1 LTQLPAPLERLI
13 QELSRLPGIGP
24 KTAQRL
30 AFHLLRADRQRAES
44 LALAIGDVKARIGYC
59 SRWYN
64 IAEGSLCAICSSTRR
79 DATLICVVESA
90 LDVLAVERTSEFNG
104 LYFVLHGV
112 ISPIDGIGPD
122 QLHMPQLFERV
133 RAEGILEV
141 IVATDADIE
150 GEATAVYLQR
160 SLAPLG
166 VTVTRPAHGLPVG
179 GDLEYADELTLGR
192 ALEGRR
198 ELDA

>member
-1 LTQLPAPLERLI
+1 MPQLPEPLERLI

-59 SRWYN
+59 ERCYN
-64 IAEGSLCAICSSTRR
+64 IAEGPLCAICLSTRR
-79 DATLICVVESA
+79 DVSVLCVVESA
-90 LDVLAVERTSEFNG
+90 LDVLAVERTSEFAG
-104 LYFVLHGV
+104 LYFVLNGV

-122 QLHMPQLFERV
+122 QIHVPQLLDRV
-133 RAEGILEV
+133 RGDGVAEV

-160 SLAPLG
+160 VLSPLG
-166 VTVTRPAHGLPVG
+166 ARVTRPAHGLPVG
-179 GDLEYADELTLGR
+179 GDLEYADELTLARAMAGR
-192 ALEGRR
+192 QAF
-198 ELDA
+198 